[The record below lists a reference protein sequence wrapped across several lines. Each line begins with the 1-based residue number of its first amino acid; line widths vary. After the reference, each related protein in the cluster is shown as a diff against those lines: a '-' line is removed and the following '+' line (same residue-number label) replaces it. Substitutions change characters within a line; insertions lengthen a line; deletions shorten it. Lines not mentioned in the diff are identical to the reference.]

1 MDEQTKKRIEE
12 EEKIR
17 AEAKYRA
24 EEELKK
30 KKVGKMDW
38 FDTKEIK
45 NKESLSEKQI
55 SYLEKPSLTVY
66 GPFNVI
72 ARNHWDFFI
81 ATFFIILLDEL
92 YVSVENVLVLY
103 IFLGIVFYLHYFF
116 ISHGRRL
123 SWNRNQW
130 KSFDKFEES
139 EKTWMPWGVIFF
151 IIMIFNFLSGLLIGI
166 FEGISRL

>member
-1 MDEQTKKRIEE
+1 MDEETKKRIEE

-30 KKVGKMDW
+30 KKVGKMNW

-66 GPFNVI
+66 GPFNII
-72 ARNHWDFFI
+72 ARNHWDFLI
-81 ATFFIILLDEL
+81 ATFFILLLDDLSE
-92 YVSVENVLVLY
+92 SVENTLVLY
-103 IFLGIVFYLHYFF
+103 IFLGIIVYLHYFF
-116 ISHGRRL
+116 ISNGRRL

-130 KSFDKFEES
+130 KSFDKFKES
-139 EKTWMPWGVIFF
+139 EKKWMPWGVIFF
-151 IIMIFNFLSGLLIGI
+151 IIMIFSFLSAFLIGF
-166 FEGISRL
+166 FEGISGL